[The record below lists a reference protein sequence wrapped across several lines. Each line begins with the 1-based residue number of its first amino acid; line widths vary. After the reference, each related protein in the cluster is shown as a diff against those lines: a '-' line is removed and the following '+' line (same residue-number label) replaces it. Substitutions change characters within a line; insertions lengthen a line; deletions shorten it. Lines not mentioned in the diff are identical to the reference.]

1 MVVQQSKC
9 AFVMSVS
16 AFSRKYLTNTD
27 MNNNNL
33 SIDHSLKEKK
43 MVLMKKEMASSACN
57 SAHFFPSR
65 LSSLCASVLLVFP
78 LLSHRTLKR

>member
-9 AFVMSVS
+9 AFVMSLS

-43 MVLMKKEMASSACN
+43 NGVNEE
-57 SAHFFPSR
+57 R
-65 LSSLCASVLLVFP
+65 DG
-78 LLSHRTLKR
+78 